1 MFVLYI
7 YIYIYICIYIYI
19 YINIISDLA
28 FLLISAQNC
37 KNNTV
42 FHNSKQSHEN

>member
-7 YIYIYICIYIYI
+7 YIYIYMHIYI
-19 YINIISDLA
+19 YINIISDLG